1 MGGNVNFRNDFHE
14 VGCRLFLEVD
24 EFFLGVRAVTGCQS
38 RISLRFQPE
47 SSVSLVPVVLEVL
60 LESIIVQM
68 DLQGV
73 HFVVSHD
80 FHQVL
85 QISHRNELTAT
96 VYHETAKRIIGIITN
111 RSLRE
116 RAFLI
121 LFRQLQECACA
132 PVKTG
137 RGGSGDGY
145 TVGYL
150 DGVTFLTELLVCR
163 QG

>member
-14 VGCRLFLEVD
+14 VGCRLFLEID

-38 RISLRFQPE
+38 RISLRFQSE
-47 SSVSLVPVVLEVL
+47 GSVSLVPVVLEVL
-60 LESIIVQM
+60 LESVIVQM
-68 DLQGV
+68 DLHGV

-116 RAFLI
+116 
-121 LFRQLQECACA
+121 
-132 PVKTG
+132 
-137 RGGSGDGY
+137 
-145 TVGYL
+145 
-150 DGVTFLTELLVCR
+150 
-163 QG
+163 